1 MGGDTVDQEIKT
13 KFLATMNEI
22 EKYLENKN
30 LLATPDQEKP
40 SSKVQPTKGEGV
52 AENHSS
58 SWASNLH
65 GRLAAIIVCDQFA
78 RCIFRDSKDAFKFDQ
93 IAQKLSREMVT
104 EKKNQHLL
112 VNYRSFEILYLLSP
126 LMHSEDIKDV
136 QIYCES
142 LKKVH

>member
-1 MGGDTVDQEIKT
+1 
-13 KFLATMNEI
+13 
-22 EKYLENKN
+22 
-30 LLATPDQEKP
+30 
-40 SSKVQPTKGEGV
+40 
-52 AENHSS
+52 
-58 SWASNLH
+58 
-65 GRLAAIIVCDQFA
+65 
-78 RCIFRDSKDAFKFDQ
+78 
-93 IAQKLSREMVT
+93 MVT